1 MLGNSSS
8 GKELSS
14 NTNALAGS
22 TIDASERIRSSEDG
36 RGSSKFGDSEF
47 ELVST
52 ADGCRVTGCMVEGP
66 AIGSMSVTVG
76 CAGSS
81 NSVEGCNMKSLM
93 RLS

>member
-22 TIDASERIRSSEDG
+22 TIDASERIRSFEDG
-36 RGSSKFGDSEF
+36 RGSSKFGEF

-81 NSVEGCNMKSLM
+81 NSVEGCSMKSLM